1 MSIFFKS
8 LLYFLR
14 RTAYND
20 VRNQLKVVEF
30 FLKIVKTGVNRM
42 SNKLYERYQTCCMEL
57 EQKMKKYQGSSE
69 DAKKLRGALATELL
83 KQEIDS
89 YLNYYNKS
97 FKVSAANSYIAG
109 SKFEYDLLLVKEN
122 ACPFMGLLYSPED
135 VIGIIE
141 CKAGGLFDVN
151 KDTDHIAT
159 VVNCAQ
165 KINPHIRFGYIT
177 MSENVPV
184 NSYHRNGKPTVRHW
198 DLTVE
203 YLDQKIQCPNINYA
217 VTLHKG
223 NTLCDEGLDEEF
235 KDFIEFFIKEAE

>member
-97 FKVSAANSYIAG
+97 FKVS
-109 SKFEYDLLLVKEN
+109 
-122 ACPFMGLLYSPED
+122 ED

-141 CKAGGLFDVN
+141 CKAAGLFDVN

>member
-97 FKVSAANSYIAG
+97 FKVSAANS
-109 SKFEYDLLLVKEN
+109 
-122 ACPFMGLLYSPED
+122 
-135 VIGIIE
+135 
-141 CKAGGLFDVN
+141 
-151 KDTDHIAT
+151 
-159 VVNCAQ
+159 
-165 KINPHIRFGYIT
+165 
-177 MSENVPV
+177 
-184 NSYHRNGKPTVRHW
+184 
-198 DLTVE
+198 
-203 YLDQKIQCPNINYA
+203 
-217 VTLHKG
+217 
-223 NTLCDEGLDEEF
+223 
-235 KDFIEFFIKEAE
+235 